1 MTVNQRLRILATVPI
16 DPVAHEA
23 LGKRYFI
30 LTAPSEDHDTLVQLV
45 PEMVCLISRG
55 LTPIDASIM
64 DAGKNLVV
72 ISRSGA
78 GYENVD
84 IEAATSRG
92 IPVVYAPLLGPA
104 VAEATFAMVLALS
117 KRLFFWHDSLLQ
129 GQWDRRLTER
139 TNDLEG
145 KTWGIIGLGRIG
157 QEVAKR
163 AIAFNMNVMAFD
175 PYVSTKT
182 ALRLGVT
189 MKSLDNLLESSDIIT
204 LHAVVTSETI
214 GLIHRSNLA
223 KIKRGSYLVNFSRGA
238 LIENLDIL
246 YEALE
251 DGRLAGVGLDVF
263 PEEPPSNIDH
273 PLFSHTNFI
282 GSPHV
287 LASTIGSEVRCY
299 QSMCRDVMAVL
310 DGERPQWCVNP
321 QVFESPKLRQLEKD
335 YVE

>member
-16 DPVAHEA
+16 DPIAHEA

-30 LTAPSEDHDTLVQLV
+30 LTAPNEDHDTLVQLV

-55 LTPIDASIM
+55 LAPIDASIM

-175 PYVSTKT
+175 PYISAKT

-204 LHAVVTSETI
+204 IHAVVTSETI

-223 KIKRGSYLVNFSRGA
+223 KIKKGSYLVNFSRGA

-287 LASTIGSEVRCY
+287 LASTVGSEVRCY

-321 QVFESPKLRQLEKD
+321 QVFESPKLRQLEKVH
-335 YVE
+335 VE